1 MRRMDDAKAEKLME
15 LFLGNV
21 PTKEIAHMLGLTPD
35 AVALKITSLRKEGHN
50 LPRRR
55 RATTNFGMRYSR
67 GGSLSKPKVETDWAM
82 RPCIGPNCQGQK
94 KFYSPSKFIRLCQA
108 CKNSNKLICDLVES

>member
-55 RATTNFGMRYSR
+55 RGRSWPSFLNEVIFNATASGVKS
-67 GGSLSKPKVETDWAM
+67 S
-82 RPCIGPNCQGQK
+82 
-94 KFYSPSKFIRLCQA
+94 
-108 CKNSNKLICDLVES
+108 